1 MTVHQALWG
10 YSNGHHLLSASVVL
24 STPSRKMLETLTDL
38 SGSDAPNTFDGY
50 LTGCFLPADGYYAL
64 SKTWFAPE
72 MERPGCVWTHT
83 LFLEAGSTA
92 HWDDLDLD
100 SLFRRPQHDK
110 TNYQE
115 CYSVPLSS
123 NTVSSSTSS
132 QAETDALALFSNLI
146 RYPEPFLMYASGVK
160 RWNAALEALL
170 ILTGPRFSQDI
181 SFCTGSLSN
190 RKLGGQ
196 PLTLQVVPER
206 LFKVLLRTAPGSRIL
221 SIEEK
226 NALQDTVEE
235 SFMTLQTFQE
245 TRNLLLSCNTEYDN
259 RHSWPLFKE
268 FYTEIS
274 NGVAFSFQQAIE
286 TLGNQPDAYDTVKI
300 LWALFCAVFSQ
311 NRQKT
316 HDAQAETLFN
326 FLTLDEQYV
335 SIDTTRSQTLE
346 SILTRLWT
354 HCRQKM
360 VDLVPKLLTCALNT
374 AGEVAVTF
382 IVSRLFIGEYTELLR
397 QNAAMCL
404 PMLRLNRELARCET
418 LWQLPKDFQAE
429 ALRELWRGDGR
440 IVAIQAEDVA
450 ILHSIFR
457 YGDSGLFREVFK
469 TFGSNAIE
477 VYFSY
482 FGNGNS
488 TKRAAAWSGLC
499 REDPVLSV
507 HALCMLSPSAP
518 ALFTAVISVL
528 DPCCDEVLSI
538 SGDVWEQLYQRFCRN
553 SNEAATAYAQFVL
566 PLILC
571 SNVAISSELLDFSF
585 CTVHTLLAQNSMDY
599 SRWECLSSL
608 LPEIPWYQSWDKC
621 KRLRKAAKQKGIHV
635 EWK

>member
-1 MTVHQALWG
+1 M
-10 YSNGHHLLSASVVL
+10 
-24 STPSRKMLETLTDL
+24 
-38 SGSDAPNTFDGY
+38 
-50 LTGCFLPADGYYAL
+50 
-64 SKTWFAPE
+64 
-72 MERPGCVWTHT
+72 
-83 LFLEAGSTA
+83 
-92 HWDDLDLD
+92 
-100 SLFRRPQHDK
+100 
-110 TNYQE
+110 
-115 CYSVPLSS
+115 
-123 NTVSSSTSS
+123 
-132 QAETDALALFSNLI
+132 
-146 RYPEPFLMYASGVK
+146 
-160 RWNAALEALL
+160 
-170 ILTGPRFSQDI
+170 
-181 SFCTGSLSN
+181 
-190 RKLGGQ
+190 
-196 PLTLQVVPER
+196 
-206 LFKVLLRTAPGSRIL
+206 LRTAPGSRIL

-235 SFMTLQTFQE
+235 SFMTLQTFQQ
-245 TRNLLLSCNTEYDN
+245 TKNLLLSCNTEYDN

-274 NGVAFSFQQAIE
+274 NGVAFSFHQAIE

-404 PMLRLNRELARCET
+404 PMLRLNRELARCES

-429 ALRELWRGDGR
+429 ALRELWCGDGR

-499 REDPVLSV
+499 REDPALSV
-507 HALCMLSPSAP
+507 HALCMLSSSAP

-571 SNVAISSELLDFSF
+571 SNVAISSELLNFSF

>member
-10 YSNGHHLLSASVVL
+10 YSNGHHLLSASVAL
-24 STPSRKMLETLTDL
+24 STSSRKMLETLTDL

-83 LFLEAGSTA
+83 LFLETGSTA

-100 SLFRRPQHDK
+100 SLFRRPQRGK

-123 NTVSSSTSS
+123 NAVSSSTSS

-146 RYPEPFLMYASGVK
+146 RHPEPFLMYASGVK

-235 SFMTLQTFQE
+235 PFMTLQTFQE
-245 TRNLLLSCNTEYDN
+245 TKNLLLSCNTEYDN

-300 LWALFCAVFSQ
+300 IWALFCAVFSQ

-418 LWQLPKDFQAE
+418 LWQLPKDFRAE
-429 ALRELWRGDGR
+429 ALRELWRDDGR

-499 REDPVLSV
+499 REDSVLSV
-507 HALCMLSPSAP
+507 HALCMLSPTAP

-553 SNEAATAYAQFVL
+553 SNEAAAAYAQFVL